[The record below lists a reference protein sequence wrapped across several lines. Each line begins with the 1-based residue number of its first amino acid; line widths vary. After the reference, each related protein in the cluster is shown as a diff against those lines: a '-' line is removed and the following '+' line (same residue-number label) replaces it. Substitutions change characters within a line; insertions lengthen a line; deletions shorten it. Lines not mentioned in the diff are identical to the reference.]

1 MNWINACLLA
11 TPFIVTALLVQAY
24 RIARKTKNQGG
35 RA

>member
-1 MNWINACLLA
+1 MNWIIGCLMT

-24 RIARKTKNQGG
+24 RIGRKTKDQGG